1 MTKQETTTWDLLRAI
16 RGVDDTQG
24 NQFSITVTKEK
35 RIVEFIDGRHYAEDD
50 YRIRSSATV
59 PAKRQIISRDY
70 YIDPDGIIISKY
82 WGGFK
87 TYPIST
93 TTILEAVGHGYIIN
107 GTFADKLRRPT
118 MAAKKNTPKRS
129 ERAKE
134 TWNEIKGIMSV
145 YGTEFDGKKSSY
157 ISWSASI
164 GKKDKDGEY
173 ENYYLKVRF
182 ASDAEEPETDG
193 LHQID
198 ITNAFLSLESYGRGK
213 QHVVVPVLVI
223 LENTVID

>member
-1 MTKQETTTWDLLRAI
+1 
-16 RGVDDTQG
+16 
-24 NQFSITVTKEK
+24 
-35 RIVEFIDGRHYAEDD
+35 
-50 YRIRSSATV
+50 
-59 PAKRQIISRDY
+59 
-70 YIDPDGIIISKY
+70 
-82 WGGFK
+82 
-87 TYPIST
+87 
-93 TTILEAVGHGYIIN
+93 
-107 GTFADKLRRPT
+107 

-134 TWNEIKGIMSV
+134 TWNEVKGIMSV
-145 YGTEFDGKKSSY
+145 YGNEFDGKKSSY

-198 ITNAFLSLESYGRGK
+198 ITNAFLSLESYDRGK